1 MRKFV
6 YFLALFI
13 ISIQFTFSQNNASY
27 AVIEQEGMDVVY
39 VGIPM
44 DFSAGGGGAGYVDVK
59 ASPSVVV
66 ATADQVGKYITVQCI
81 GKDKKGK
88 EVVLGEKRYLVKSTP
103 KPNLFLGDFKDGATL
118 DSLPNILKVTLGDN
132 IPFSPSKVMY
142 TLESYYIT
150 VSGIKGALEGIG
162 GTISEAHLK
171 VLNEAARSGTFSISV
186 KYSGTTSGRVTAL
199 FKGSSKLGLKANK
212 EQFITD
218 LKDVCTYL
226 KDKNYSK
233 ASEKFVFPGMV
244 SDQEMNEML
253 GRLIVNSEISDAGIE
268 LLSKN
273 GTFGPLRQIFPERA
287 DKWINDMGFIGDHFP
302 IQKIISDQDG
312 NAQVVYVKK
321 GNDTSIKKYETND
334 SRINTLEAQTE
345 TLDPSEAELM
355 EGTPISVEY
364 RVLHPLFA
372 MKFGSAEVAGAWDG
386 EHFHFF
392 RLDDVGKLK

>member
-1 MRKFV
+1 MRKISYLIVLFV
-6 YFLALFI
+6 FSVH
-13 ISIQFTFSQNNASY
+13 ISFSQNNAY

-88 EVVLGEKRYLVKSTP
+88 EVVLGEKKYLVKPTP
-103 KPNLFLGDFKDGATL
+103 KPNLFLGDFEEGATL
-118 DSLPNILKVTLGDN
+118 DSLPNLLKVSLGDN
-132 IPFSPSKVMY
+132 IPFSPSKASY
-142 TLESYYIT
+142 TIVNYTIA
-150 VSGIKGALEGIG
+150 VSGIKGTLEGVG
-162 GTISEAHLK
+162 NTISEAHLK

-186 KYSGTTSGRVTAL
+186 QYSGTTSGRVTAL

-218 LKDVCTYL
+218 LKEVCTYL

-253 GRLIVNSEISDAGIE
+253 GRLIENSEISDAGIE

-273 GTFGPLRQIFPERA
+273 GTFGSLRQIFPEKA
-287 DKWINDMGFIGDHFP
+287 DKWITDLGESASSLLYKKFIIDKNGVNFP
-302 IQKIISDQDG
+302 
-312 NAQVVYVKK
+312 VYVKK
-321 GNDTSIKKYETND
+321 GNDPYNRKIYEN
-334 SRINTLEAQTE
+334 SEQIPAQIDPATE
-345 TLDPSEAELM
+345 TLNIEEAEIKDDN
-355 EGTPISVEY
+355 PYAVNYQI
-364 RVLHPLFA
+364 RNPLFA
-372 MKFGSAEVAGAWDG
+372 MKYGSAEVAGSWDG
-386 EHFHFF
+386 EHFRFF